1 MENMFLEGQAT
12 QRRTEYL
19 AASGREGKAVA
30 PKAWPAWRFVGNE
43 IGESLEPVRPPE
55 KFHVRKGAG
64 VAGLMELRAASPS
77 PYIRLYGPAP
87 RRAWLCL
94 PRPSP
99 TLEEARFPKEAV
111 QMGRKGTQGTFG
123 IRAPRTPAAQY
134 LEVAATPAAPR
145 GRAGRRRRGETLK
158 KQENSEVCRS

>member
-55 KFHVRKGAG
+55 KFQVRKGAG

-77 PYIRLYGPAP
+77 PYIRLYGPGPSEGLALPSQTLPDAGGGQVPKGGCTDGAQGDPRHFRDQSPKDTGGSVPGGRCHP
-87 RRAWLCL
+87 RRPPGKGGA
-94 PRPSP
+94 
-99 TLEEARFPKEAV
+99 EEE
-111 QMGRKGTQGTFG
+111 
-123 IRAPRTPAAQY
+123 
-134 LEVAATPAAPR
+134 R
-145 GRAGRRRRGETLK
+145 GDA
-158 KQENSEVCRS
+158 